1 MNYSQMW
8 YEGQAGQT
16 KQYHDCIDGL
26 NGWLVKKGQELGLP
40 TTYNETTIRLVKER
54 RVLQNTEIAKVFP
67 LANI

>member
-8 YEGQAGQT
+8 YAGQVGQT
-16 KQYHDCIDGL
+16 NQYHDFIDGL

-40 TTYNETTIRLVKER
+40 TTYNETIVRLAKQR
-54 RVLQNTEIAKVFP
+54 RVLQDTEIARVFP